1 MDNST
6 RNQILITAAGE
17 MLAKGYRGV
26 SMRSIAGKVGITPIK
41 LYRHFA
47 NKEALF
53 DALVEPATTA
63 LKPVYENRRAQA
75 ASAMQAGGAA
85 AMWAA
90 DAGAFV
96 SIVQYVYSHY
106 DAFKLLICCSADT
119 RYSNYTDQLV
129 ELFQKDTEAFLEK
142 AKSSGEVNKD
152 LVLREVLILLRA
164 QLNAFFD
171 IVRQDFTYDEALHF
185 ALTLENF
192 FRPSWQAL
200 MKL

>member
-17 MLAKGYRGV
+17 MLAKGFRGV
-26 SMRSIAGKVGITPIK
+26 SMRSIASKVGITPIK
-41 LYRHFA
+41 LYRHFS

-63 LKPVYENRRAQA
+63 LKPIYEKRRDRA
-75 ASAMQAGGAA
+75 ASAMQAGGPS
-85 AMWAA
+85 AMWEA

-96 SIVQYVYSHY
+96 WIVQYVYSHY

-119 RYSNYTDQLV
+119 RYSNYPDQLV
-129 ELFQKDTEAFLEK
+129 EFFQKDTEAFLEK

-152 LVLREVLILLRA
+152 LVLREVMILLRA

-200 MKL
+200 LKL